1 MNNSTKTPSF
11 DNIFPV
17 FGVCDDSFNK
27 IQLNYQMCSLDEN
40 SKSPKDACSKTQ
52 LSRKSP
58 VSDNCLSTSPG
69 ASAGTS
75 STTPNKTPRSHTTE
89 RKAKSSFLSER
100 LTSKLGKQSTTK
112 SKSSSLTSNNN
123 NSKTKRKPSCND
135 SDDFVLV

>member
-1 MNNSTKTPSF
+1 
-11 DNIFPV
+11 
-17 FGVCDDSFNK
+17 
-27 IQLNYQMCSLDEN
+27 MCSLDEN
-40 SKSPKDACSKTQ
+40 SKSPKDSCSKAQ

-58 VSDNCLSTSPG
+58 VSDNCLSPG

-123 NSKTKRKPSCND
+123 NNSKTKRKPSCND